1 MNPYIHAKNNIF
13 LAPLAGI
20 TDQAFR
26 QIAAEQGAGLTYTE
40 MVSAKGLKF
49 HNRRTFD
56 LLGVSEAEGRAAVQ
70 LFGREPETIA
80 RTAAMLEQVMGEKIA
95 LFDVNMGCP
104 APKIVNNGEGSAL
117 MKEPKLAGEIICA
130 LKKAVKSPVTA
141 KFRKGFDAAHANC
154 VSFAEVLEQAGA
166 DGIAVHG
173 RLREQ
178 YYEGKADWDAIAE
191 VKRAVRIP
199 VIANGDVFAPEDA
212 QAILRHTGADGVMVA
227 RGALGNPQI
236 FGQIRSYLERG
247 TYERPSLS
255 GKVETALRQARLATE
270 QKGEEIAM
278 KEFRKHA
285 AWYVKGIA
293 GAAKLRQR
301 AVSLSSYQEL
311 VAFFESLLASADKK

>member
-1 MNPYIHAKNNIF
+1 MNPYIHARNNIF

-20 TDQAFR
+20 TDKAFR
-26 QIAAEQGAGLTYTE
+26 QVAAEQGAGLTYTE

-56 LLGVSEAEGRAAVQ
+56 LLGISGAEGKAAIQ
-70 LFGREPETIA
+70 LFGREPDTIA
-80 RTAAMLEQVMGEKIA
+80 HTAAMLEQVMGEKIA
-95 LFDVNMGCP
+95 LFDINMGCP

-117 MKEPKLAGEIICA
+117 MKEPKLAGEIVRA
-130 LKKAVKSPVTA
+130 LKRAVKSPVTV
-141 KFRKGFDAAHANC
+141 KFRKGFDAAHVNC

-178 YYEGKADWDAIAE
+178 YYEGKADWDVIAQ
-191 VKRAVRIP
+191 VKQAVRIP
-199 VIANGDVFAPEDA
+199 VIANGDIFTPEDA
-212 QAILRHTGADGVMVA
+212 QAILRHTGADGIMVA

-236 FGQIRSYLERG
+236 FGQIKSYLESG
-247 TYERPSLS
+247 AYERPSLS
-255 GKVETALRQARLATE
+255 EKIEIALRQARLAIE

-293 GAAKLRQR
+293 GAAKLRQK

-311 VAFFESLLASADKK
+311 TAFFESLLASADKR

>member
-1 MNPYIHAKNNIF
+1 MNPYIHARNNIF

-20 TDQAFR
+20 TDKAFR
-26 QIAAEQGAGLTYTE
+26 QVAAEQGAGLTYTE

-49 HNRRTFD
+49 HNCRTFE
-56 LLGVSEAEGRAAVQ
+56 LLGISEAEGKAAIQ
-70 LFGREPETIA
+70 LFGREPDTIA
-80 RTAAMLEQVMGEKIA
+80 HTAAMLEQVMGEKIA
-95 LFDVNMGCP
+95 LFDINMGCP

-117 MKEPKLAGEIICA
+117 MKEPKLAGEIVRA
-130 LKKAVKSPVTA
+130 LKRAVKSPVTV
-141 KFRKGFDAAHANC
+141 KFRKGFDAAHVNC

-178 YYEGKADWDAIAE
+178 YYEGKADWDVIAE
-191 VKRAVRIP
+191 VKQAVRIP
-199 VIANGDVFAPEDA
+199 VIANGDIFTPEDA
-212 QAILRHTGADGVMVA
+212 RTILQHTGADGIMVA

-236 FGQIRSYLERG
+236 FGQIKSYLESG
-247 TYERPSLS
+247 AYERPSLS
-255 GKVETALRQARLATE
+255 EKIEIALRQARLAIE

-311 VAFFESLLASADKK
+311 TAFFESLLASADKR

>member
-20 TDQAFR
+20 TDKAFR
-26 QIAAEQGAGLTYTE
+26 QVAAEQGAGLTYTE

-49 HNRRTFD
+49 HNRRTFE
-56 LLGVSEAEGRAAVQ
+56 LLGISEAEGKAAIQ
-70 LFGREPETIA
+70 LFGREPDTIA
-80 RTAAMLEQVMGEKIA
+80 HTAAMLEQVMGEKIA
-95 LFDVNMGCP
+95 LFDINMGCP

-117 MKEPKLAGEIICA
+117 MKEPKLAGEIVRA
-130 LKKAVKSPVTA
+130 LKRAVKSPVTV
-141 KFRKGFDAAHANC
+141 KFRKGFDAAHVNC

-178 YYEGKADWDAIAE
+178 YYEGKADWDVIAQ
-191 VKRAVRIP
+191 VKQAVHIP
-199 VIANGDVFAPEDA
+199 VIANGDIFTPEDA
-212 QAILRHTGADGVMVA
+212 RAILRHTGADGIMVA

-236 FGQIRSYLERG
+236 FGQIKSYLESG
-247 TYERPSLS
+247 AYERPSLS
-255 GKVETALRQARLATE
+255 EKIEIALRQARLAIE

-311 VAFFESLLASADKK
+311 TAFFESLLASADKR

>member
-20 TDQAFR
+20 TDKAFR
-26 QIAAEQGAGLTYTE
+26 QVAAEQGAGLTYTE

-56 LLGVSEAEGRAAVQ
+56 LLGISEAEGKAAIQ
-70 LFGREPETIA
+70 LFGREPDTIA
-80 RTAAMLEQVMGEKIA
+80 HTAAMLEQVMGEKIA
-95 LFDVNMGCP
+95 LFDINMGCP

-117 MKEPKLAGEIICA
+117 MKEPKLAGEIVRA
-130 LKKAVKSPVTA
+130 LKKAVKSPITV
-141 KFRKGFDAAHANC
+141 KFRKGFDAAHVNC

-178 YYEGKADWDAIAE
+178 YYEGKADWDVIAE
-191 VKRAVRIP
+191 VKQAVRIP
-199 VIANGDVFAPEDA
+199 VIANGDIFTPEDA
-212 QAILRHTGADGVMVA
+212 QAILRHTGADGIMVA

-236 FGQIRSYLERG
+236 FGQIKSYLESG
-247 TYERPSLS
+247 AYERPSLS
-255 GKVETALRQARLATE
+255 EKIEIALRQAWLAIE

-293 GAAKLRQR
+293 GAAKLRQK

-311 VAFFESLLASADKK
+311 TAFFESLLASADKR